1 MTGSAVPPN
10 NQTKLKRVVLASIA
24 MWAWSDARAQEVDAA
39 AEQPAALAYEQSY
52 FAQFS
57 PRTALDMVERV
68 PGFVLDEGAERRG
81 FAGAQSNV
89 LINGEP
95 PTSKAQ
101 EIDDILARIPAREVE
116 RIELIRG
123 GGASAGSAQSMRVNV
138 MRRGG
143 GGEGVWELSAERAED
158 GRVSP
163 GAEAAWTGRYGALEY
178 GLSLDLDAAHAP
190 VRGVR
195 VDRDAASAL
204 DERRVER
211 IPVDEREG
219 VLAGEASFPLFGWHT
234 ALNAQ
239 ISRGESDER
248 ETTQTF
254 DALGVANGAIE
265 GDLAEREDIAELG
278 VSLRR
283 EFGSWRAELGGV
295 ATRRLYEGD
304 EATIERDS
312 GGALEEAAWQ
322 NQSLESGE
330 TILRAALRHDLPR
343 DWSVEFSAE
352 GALNTFEQRLAL
364 VEDEGSGPTPVVLP
378 SANVRVEEER
388 VEFGAIFAGS
398 LWPRW
403 SVEAGASVEFSNLTQ
418 SGDSDRETEL
428 EYWKPSLQLTRSLG
442 ERDQLRFRIYRDVGQ
457 LDFEDFV
464 SAADIASS
472 VVIAGNPGLRPETS
486 WRAEAAGDWRFGEDG
501 ALSVT
506 LYHWAIEDALDV
518 VPVGPPGDRLDAP
531 GNIGDAELNG
541 LRVSAAIPLAWGAS
555 LRFDF
560 MDQRSQA
567 TDPLTGSTR
576 ELSEID
582 ESALTIGLRQD
593 FSSFAWGLDYERET
607 ETPSYQL
614 DQIELER
621 DAEDLTLW
629 IETTAFAGLKLRAWG
644 SNLTDDA
651 DTRGRRHYDADRLG
665 LFDGS
670 DYRARGEGLV
680 FGLSA
685 SGQF

>member
-1 MTGSAVPPN
+1 MRGRKSKIGYSWRQALAVSA
-10 NQTKLKRVVLASIA
+10 VVLASGA
-24 MWAWSDARAQEVDAA
+24 AHAQTQSAPADAA
-39 AEQPAALAYEQSY
+39 GAVGYDAAF

-89 LINGEP
+89 LINGES

-101 EIDDILARIPAREVE
+101 EIDDILARIPARDVE

-123 GGASAGSAQSMRVNV
+123 AGTSAGSAQSMRVNV
-138 MRRGG
+138 VRRGG
-143 GGEGVWELSAERAED
+143 GGEGVWEISAERAED

-163 GAEAAWTGRYGALEY
+163 GVEAAWTGRRGALEY
-178 GLSLDLDAAHAP
+178 GLSLDLDAGHMP

-195 VDRDAASAL
+195 VDRDAAGTL
-204 DERRVER
+204 DDTRAER
-211 IPVDEREG
+211 IPLDEREG

-239 ISRGESDER
+239 ISGGESNER
-248 ETTQTF
+248 EQTQVS
-254 DALGVANGAIE
+254 DPLGALVGAIE
-265 GDLAEREDIAELG
+265 GELAESEDIAELG
-278 VSLRR
+278 VAMRR
-283 EFGSWRAELGGV
+283 EFGPWRAELGAV
-295 ATRRLYEGD
+295 VTRRWYEGD
-304 EATIERDS
+304 EATTERDS
-312 GGALEEAAWQ
+312 DGDLDEAAWKSQ
-322 NQSLESGE
+322 NLESGE
-330 TILRAALRHDLPR
+330 TIIRAALRRDLPR
-343 DWSVEFSAE
+343 DWSVELSAE
-352 GALNTFEQRLAL
+352 GALNTLEQRLAL
-364 VEDEGSGPTPVVLP
+364 VEDEGAGPAPVVLP
-378 SANVRVEEER
+378 SANVLVEEER
-388 VEFGAIFAGS
+388 AEFGVMFAGPLS
-398 LWPRW
+398 PRW
-403 SVEAGASVEFSNLTQ
+403 SVEAGASAEFSNLTQ
-418 SGDSDRETEL
+418 SGDSDREAEL

-442 ERDQLRFRIYRDVGQ
+442 EGDQLRFRIYRDVGQ

-464 SAADIASS
+464 SAADITSG

-518 VPVGPPGDRLDAP
+518 VPVGPLGEQLDAP

-541 LRVSAAIPLAWGAS
+541 LRVSAAIPITWGAS
-555 LRFDF
+555 LRLDF
-560 MDQRSQA
+560 LEQRSQA
-567 TDPLTGSTR
+567 TDPLTGATR
-576 ELSEID
+576 ELSGID

-607 ETPSYQL
+607 EAPSYQL

-629 IETTAFAGLKLRAWG
+629 VETTAFAGLKLRAWG

-651 DTRGRRHYDADRLG
+651 ETRGRRHFDSDRQG
-665 LFDGS
+665 VFDGA
-670 DYRARGEGLV
+670 DYRAREEGLM

>member
-1 MTGSAVPPN
+1 MHKGKFHAHASLRCALAASTAIFASSA
-10 NQTKLKRVVLASIA
+10 AF
-24 MWAWSDARAQEVDAA
+24 AQEQSAAADAVGAVVYDAA
-39 AEQPAALAYEQSY
+39 F

-57 PRTALDMVERV
+57 PRTALDMIERV

-101 EIDDILARIPAREVE
+101 EIDDILARIPARDVE

-123 GGASAGSAQSMRVNV
+123 GGASAGSAQSMHVNV
-138 MRRGG
+138 VRRGG
-143 GGEGVWELSAERAED
+143 EGEGEGIWSLSAERAEE

-163 GAEAAWTGRYGALEY
+163 SVGAAWSGRRGALEY
-178 GLSLDLDAAHAP
+178 GLSLDLDVAHAP
-190 VRGVR
+190 VRGLR
-195 VDRDAASAL
+195 VDRDESGEL

-211 IPVDEREG
+211 IPLDGREG

-239 ISRGESDER
+239 ISRSESDER
-248 ETTQTF
+248 EATQMF
-254 DALGVANGAIE
+254 DAFSVSDGAVE
-265 GDLAEREDIAELG
+265 GDLAEREDIAELS
-278 VSLRR
+278 VALRR
-283 EFGSWRAELGGV
+283 EFGPWRAEFGGV
-295 ATRRLYEGD
+295 ATRRWYEGD
-304 EATIERDS
+304 EATVERDA
-312 GGALEEAAWQ
+312 GGVLEEAAWQ
-322 NQSLESGE
+322 SQSLESGE
-330 TILRAALRHDLPR
+330 TIARAALRRDLPR
-343 DWSVEFSAE
+343 DWSVELSAE
-352 GALNTFEQRLAL
+352 GALNTLEQRLAL
-364 VEDEGSGPTPVVLP
+364 VEDDGAGPAPVVLP
-378 SANVRVEEER
+378 SANVRVEEVR
-388 VEFGAIFAGS
+388 AEFGAMLAGQLS
-398 LWPRW
+398 PRW
-403 SVEAGASVEFSNLTQ
+403 SLEAGASVEFSNLTQ
-418 SGDSDRETEL
+418 SGDSDRETVL

-442 ERDQLRFRIYRDVGQ
+442 ERDQVRFRLFRDVGQ

-464 SAADIASS
+464 SAADITSS

-518 VPVGPPGDRLDAP
+518 VPVGPPGDQLDAP
-531 GNIGDAELNG
+531 GNIGDAEMNG
-541 LRVSAAIPLAWGAS
+541 FRVSTSIPLTWGAS
-555 LRFDF
+555 LRIDF
-560 MDQRSQA
+560 MEQRSQA
-567 TDPLTGSTR
+567 TDPLTGVKR

-582 ESALTIGLRQD
+582 ESALTMGLRQD
-593 FSSFAWGLDYERET
+593 FSIFAWGLDYERET

-651 DTRGRRHYDADRLG
+651 ETRDRRHYDADRLG
-665 LFDGS
+665 LFDGL
-670 DYRARGEGLV
+670 DYRARGEGPM